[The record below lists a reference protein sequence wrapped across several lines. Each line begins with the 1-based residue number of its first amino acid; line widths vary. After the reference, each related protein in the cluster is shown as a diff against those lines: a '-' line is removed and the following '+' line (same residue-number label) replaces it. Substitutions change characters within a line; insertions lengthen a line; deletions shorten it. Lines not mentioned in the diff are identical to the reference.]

1 MPQDANH
8 SSILLSAKSTSSV
21 AAEPSAQSA
30 KPVGAGAFSVE
41 TYADRLMDDLFG
53 DVEKALEML
62 VEQTQDSRP
71 ATQERSEPASIPPL
85 QPEPVEPPPN
95 LSCVTEPVTP
105 VAIQLQEHRLTKITA
120 ESEAT
125 ALVPPE
131 PGDRPP
137 RAYDR
142 LLLALGCC
150 SLVVTLGLW
159 LLSQAPRPKLA
170 PETALQTQSTQP
182 AAEGATPEF
191 AEYLQRSLEAIER
204 RTQPQ
209 KVALAPSAVSNQATG
224 SLQTGSLPTV
234 AVPGTPMKA
243 PVQPA
248 PTPIQAPPGLTRVYV
263 PNYPIPPHFFPNRV
277 AGSPVLAPAPRQP
290 QTLATSPA
298 QSAAPTLQQ
307 PVQAPTP
314 LAVPG
319 VVRTLRGIV
328 EMGDRSAALIE
339 INGIVQSFR
348 LGESIGSSGWTLVE
362 VSKERIIVRRNG
374 ELRSI
379 SVEQSF

>member
-1 MPQDANH
+1 MPQDAHH
-8 SSILLSAKSTSSV
+8 SSILLSTKPTSLT
-21 AAEPSAQSA
+21 AAEPSARDA
-30 KPVGAGAFSVE
+30 KPMGAGAFSVE

-62 VEQTQDSRP
+62 VEQTRDSRP
-71 ATQERSEPASIPPL
+71 TAQERSESVSIPPL

-95 LSCVTEPVTP
+95 LSSVTEPVTP
-105 VAIQLQEHRLTKITA
+105 VAIQLQEHRLTEITA
-120 ESEAT
+120 EPEAT
-125 ALVPPE
+125 DLVPPE
-131 PGDRPP
+131 LGDRPP

-159 LLSQAPRPKLA
+159 LLSQAPRQKLA

-182 AAEGATPEF
+182 SAEGSTPGF
-191 AEYLQRSLEAIER
+191 AQYLQRSLEAIER

-209 KVALAPSAVSNQATG
+209 KVALAPSTASNQSA
-224 SLQTGSLPTV
+224 SSLPTV
-234 AVPGTPMKA
+234 AVPGTPMNA
-243 PVQPA
+243 PVQSA
-248 PTPIQAPPGLTRVYV
+248 PTPAQAPPGVARVYV
-263 PNYPIPPHFFPNRV
+263 PNYPIPPNFFPNRA

-298 QSAAPTLQQ
+298 QGASPMLQQ

-319 VVRTLRGIV
+319 VVRTLRGLV

-379 SVEQSF
+379 AVEQSF